1 MLVHSIIIGEDIQVD
16 EIIAEQIY
24 KFGNKKGIRSKLPF
38 PGVIQRLCNE
48 AKASIPEDTM
58 IPMEP
63 PISAKLME
71 RVRGE
76 RTTTRQAPPPQEEEE
91 DAEMPQAPQ
100 VQQGIPPNFMD
111 SFNKAMAAMQ
121 LQNTQRWDTFQ
132 HRYDADQEQNRKSFS
147 DINTRLDT
155 MDHQLNFLCNTN
167 QFMNEELLYPYQ
179 QTELTI
185 RNMQGRGIPI
195 TLENL
200 KINRQREEEMR
211 IERQRYQRILDE
223 AAAQRAKEQNKGK
236 ARRDEDE
243 DDDDDD
249 DEDEDED

>member
-1 MLVHSIIIGEDIQVD
+1 
-16 EIIAEQIY
+16 
-24 KFGNKKGIRSKLPF
+24 
-38 PGVIQRLCNE
+38 
-48 AKASIPEDTM
+48 
-58 IPMEP
+58 
-63 PISAKLME
+63 
-71 RVRGE
+71 
-76 RTTTRQAPPPQEEEE
+76 
-91 DAEMPQAPQ
+91 
-100 VQQGIPPNFMD
+100 
-111 SFNKAMAAMQ
+111 MAAMQ

-132 HRYDADQEQNRKSFS
+132 QRYDADQEQNRKSFS

-167 QFMNEELLYPYQ
+167 QFMNEDLLYPYQ
-179 QTELTI
+179 QTKLTM

-223 AAAQRAKEQNKGK
+223 AAVQRAKEQNKGK

-249 DEDEDED
+249 EDEDED

>member
-24 KFGNKKGIRSKLPF
+24 KFSNKKGIRSKLPF

-58 IPMEP
+58 ISMKP

-76 RTTTRQAPPPQEEEE
+76 RTTTRQAPPLKKKKK
-91 DAEMPQAPQ
+91 MLKCLKTLK
-100 VQQGIPPNFMD
+100 
-111 SFNKAMAAMQ
+111 SNK
-121 LQNTQRWDTFQ
+121 
-132 HRYDADQEQNRKSFS
+132 NRKSFS

-167 QFMNEELLYPYQ
+167 QFMNEDLLYPYQ
-179 QTELTI
+179 QTELTM
-185 RNMQGRGIPI
+185 RNTQGRGIPI

-236 ARRDEDE
+236 ARRDED
-243 DDDDDD
+243 DDDDD